1 MHMDTSVCSD
11 TGARALAQARLWAAS
26 PLEAAASGV
35 MRPGSF
41 QVCFLSSDL
50 VGLVDPRSAGLT
62 RLGGFLACAGQLM
75 AGSLLEGHGI
85 WGLDGAGRGRR
96 DTCPQMSGRLIP
108 RSSPRPL
115 GSADVPRLQHCTDFL
130 RPTLPG
136 ALFPILI

>member
-1 MHMDTSVCSD
+1 M
-11 TGARALAQARLWAAS
+11 AQARLWAAS

-75 AGSLLEGHGI
+75 AGSLLPQDTASGD
-85 WGLDGAGRGRR
+85 LMAQVAGAGTRVLR
-96 DTCPQMSGRLIP
+96 CP
-108 RSSPRPL
+108 
-115 GSADVPRLQHCTDFL
+115 A
-130 RPTLPG
+130 
-136 ALFPILI
+136 A